1 MSSYSPFCIAP
12 QLRGEGEWWS
22 YRNQHGSWGAYPEEG
37 CMPQGN
43 LVTPWG
49 QIIYWSASSNL
60 PWATQESLSS
70 PSLPRPGAKKKNC
83 PIFPQHVCLI
93 QVTTCN
99 TAVNNQN
106 FSSWPSSGGAG
117 CSEDQAQIRGS
128 LSPRCPSAF
137 TRGFQKHWDLQFSIK
152 QKCRHITTFVSLAL
166 TEHCRHTQPFSGY
179 LLLWQEFLST

>member
-1 MSSYSPFCIAP
+1 MSSYSPFCIAA
-12 QLRGEGEWWS
+12 QLRESDDPTATSTGAEERTLKREVCPRGTWWHPEDKLFIGLPLPTFLEW
-22 YRNQHGSWGAYPEEG
+22 H
-37 CMPQGN
+37 
-43 LVTPWG
+43 
-49 QIIYWSASSNL
+49 SSHYLHL
-60 PWATQESLSS
+60 PFLGLG
-70 PSLPRPGAKKKNC
+70 PKKKNC

-106 FSSWPSSGGAG
+106 FSSWPSSGGTG

-128 LSPRCPSAF
+128 LSPRCPSPF
-137 TRGFQKHWDLQFSIK
+137 TRGFQKHWDLQFYIK

-166 TEHCRHTQPFSGY
+166 TERCRHTHPFSGY